1 MKQLS
6 DSGSTP
12 RRRNPVRTVREDI
25 ERDLASDRVRESVV
39 RELLLEG
46 VDKLGADAVDL
57 VVSLKVVALLDAADG
72 SEG

>member
-1 MKQLS
+1 M
-6 DSGSTP
+6 
-12 RRRNPVRTVREDI
+12 RTVREDI